1 MADAENVWFP
11 KKSLCYLFHNAK
23 ILSGYARRD
32 NADGVKGWYYRNK
45 TVLGI
50 DKKDI
55 FY

>member
-1 MADAENVWFP
+1 MQRMFDFQR
-11 KKSLCYLFHNAK
+11 SLNIIYSTMQK
-23 ILSGYARRD
+23 ILSGYTRRD
-32 NADGVKGWYYRNK
+32 NADGVKGWYYSNK